1 MPCTYHF
8 KKKPDLLIKVFWG
21 NVTLCEVLSMYD
33 RLLIDPKLPTARFE
47 YCDLSGIEET
57 NLDARS
63 MKKLF
68 DILSGQY
75 LRRLDTFER
84 GATIA
89 DSGPSQFI
97 AHRYRMSLPEDV
109 AAKVKIV
116 ASHEEALDWLG
127 LGSTQIAN
135 VVAR

>member
-8 KKKPDLLIKVFWG
+8 KKKPGLLIEVFWG
-21 NVTLCEVLSMYD
+21 NVTLSEALSMYD
-33 RLLIDPKLPTARFE
+33 RLLADPKLPNARFE

-75 LRRLDTFER
+75 LRRLNTFER

-97 AHRYRMSLPEDV
+97 AHRYRLSLPEEI
-109 AAKVKIV
+109 ASKVKIV
-116 ASHEEALDWLG
+116 ATLEEALDWLG
-127 LGSTQIAN
+127 LATSPIMSIASN
-135 VVAR
+135 